1 MKVVFFGTQPY
12 DRESFDTINNN
23 GAYGFDIVYHHSHLT
38 PDNAVLARGAEAV
51 CIFVNDTADAVAIRR
66 LADEGVRLIALRC
79 AGFNNVD
86 LKAAAACGIGVVRV
100 PAYSPHA
107 VAEHAVALL
116 LALDRKVHRAYWRTR
131 DGNFSL
137 HGLLGFDLYGKTA
150 GVVGTGRIA
159 RALIGIL
166 KGFGMEVLAYDI
178 RPDEEYARTAGIT
191 YVTLDE
197 LYRRSDVIS
206 LHCPLTEQ
214 TRYMINA
221 DSIARM
227 KPGVVL
233 LNTGRGQLIHTEAL
247 IEGLKQRRI
256 GAAGLDVYEE
266 EAAYFYED
274 TSDRIMSDDVET
286 AELDSAEFDR
296 VININLR
303 SMFLCMKYELRQMLR
318 QGGEGYAIVN
328 CSSIGGLIGLPGRVA
343 YHASKHAVLG
353 MTKCA
358 ALEYAARGIRIN
370 AICPATIETPMVEKM
385 LATGAIRE
393 VAEPIGRFGHPE
405 EVASTVLWLCSP
417 AASFIV
423 GQGIAVDGGY
433 TVK

>member
-1 MKVVFFGTQPY
+1 MKMELGMTGKVVLVA
-12 DRESFDTINNN
+12 
-23 GAYGFDIVYHHSHLT
+23 GATSGIGKATAILFARSGASV
-38 PDNAVLARGAEAV
+38 VLAG
-51 CIFVNDTADAVAIRR
+51 RR
-66 LADEGVRLIALRC
+66 EKLLREITGELTGEG
-79 AGFNNVD
+79 
-86 LKAAAACGIGVVRV
+86 LKAAWTVCDV
-100 PAYSPHA
+100 
-107 VAEHAVALL
+107 
-116 LALDRKVHRAYWRTR
+116 T
-131 DGNFSL
+131 
-137 HGLLGFDLYGKTA
+137 
-150 GVVGTGRIA
+150 
-159 RALIGIL
+159 
-166 KGFGMEVLAYDI
+166 
-178 RPDEEYARTAGIT
+178 DEEQVKAMIDFTVRAFGRLDCAYNNAG
-191 YVTLDE
+191 
-197 LYRRSDVIS
+197 
-206 LHCPLTEQ
+206 
-214 TRYMINA
+214 
-221 DSIARM
+221 
-227 KPGVVL
+227 
-233 LNTGRGQLIHTEAL
+233 
-247 IEGLKQRRI
+247 
-256 GAAGLDVYEE
+256 
-266 EAAYFYED
+266 
-274 TSDRIMSDDVET
+274 IMSDDVET

-385 LATGAIRE
+385 LATGAICE

>member
-1 MKVVFFGTQPY
+1 MKMELGMTGKVVLVA
-12 DRESFDTINNN
+12 
-23 GAYGFDIVYHHSHLT
+23 GATSGIGKATAILFARSGASV
-38 PDNAVLARGAEAV
+38 VLAG
-51 CIFVNDTADAVAIRR
+51 RR
-66 LADEGVRLIALRC
+66 EKLLREITGELTGEG
-79 AGFNNVD
+79 
-86 LKAAAACGIGVVRV
+86 LKAAWTVCDV
-100 PAYSPHA
+100 
-107 VAEHAVALL
+107 
-116 LALDRKVHRAYWRTR
+116 T
-131 DGNFSL
+131 
-137 HGLLGFDLYGKTA
+137 
-150 GVVGTGRIA
+150 
-159 RALIGIL
+159 
-166 KGFGMEVLAYDI
+166 
-178 RPDEEYARTAGIT
+178 DEEQVKAMIDFTVRTFGRLDCAYNNAG
-191 YVTLDE
+191 
-197 LYRRSDVIS
+197 
-206 LHCPLTEQ
+206 
-214 TRYMINA
+214 
-221 DSIARM
+221 
-227 KPGVVL
+227 
-233 LNTGRGQLIHTEAL
+233 
-247 IEGLKQRRI
+247 
-256 GAAGLDVYEE
+256 
-266 EAAYFYED
+266 
-274 TSDRIMSDDVET
+274 IMSDDVKT

-296 VININLR
+296 IININLR

>member
-1 MKVVFFGTQPY
+1 MKMELGMTGKVVLVA
-12 DRESFDTINNN
+12 
-23 GAYGFDIVYHHSHLT
+23 GATSGIGKATAILFARSGASV
-38 PDNAVLARGAEAV
+38 VLAG
-51 CIFVNDTADAVAIRR
+51 RR
-66 LADEGVRLIALRC
+66 EKLLREITGELTGEG
-79 AGFNNVD
+79 
-86 LKAAAACGIGVVRV
+86 LKAAWTVCDV
-100 PAYSPHA
+100 
-107 VAEHAVALL
+107 
-116 LALDRKVHRAYWRTR
+116 T
-131 DGNFSL
+131 
-137 HGLLGFDLYGKTA
+137 
-150 GVVGTGRIA
+150 
-159 RALIGIL
+159 
-166 KGFGMEVLAYDI
+166 
-178 RPDEEYARTAGIT
+178 DEEQVKAMIDFTVRTFGR
-191 YVTLDE
+191 LD
-197 LYRRSDVIS
+197 
-206 LHCPLTEQ
+206 C
-214 TRYMINA
+214 
-221 DSIARM
+221 
-227 KPGVVL
+227 
-233 LNTGRGQLIHTEAL
+233 
-247 IEGLKQRRI
+247 
-256 GAAGLDVYEE
+256 
-266 EAAYFYED
+266 AYNNVG
-274 TSDRIMSDDVET
+274 IMSDDVET